1 MHRLGWLRG
10 KKFFYSIF
18 ILQLY
23 NSAAS
28 TLPTKSSR
36 QYKTSKLLLY
46 KGETDP
52 LAKSAKQHKISN
64 LKFLNNQIGY
74 FGLEPSGALVAMTSH
89 SLRSTIV
96 NECPLAAA
104 SYSSLFLIPFTIST
118 TTTLLLL

>member
-1 MHRLGWLRG
+1 MHRLGWLLG
-10 KKFFYSIF
+10 KNFFDSIF

-52 LAKSAKQHKISN
+52 LVAKSAKQHKISD

-89 SLRSTIV
+89 SHSEALSR
-96 NECPLAAA
+96 E
-104 SYSSLFLIPFTIST
+104 
-118 TTTLLLL
+118 